1 MDGLHHAHRKL
12 LRRFV
17 APGAVK
23 GDDRELV
30 VDRVLELLHAR
41 ERVRETAVVDAEK
54 DLLGIA
60 QRGDRAEGWLER
72 CEVFAARC
80 LSRVSNGPSL
90 RIGEIL
96 RDAADLIVDER
107 EEPAKAGADGQL
119 EEDAGSYQ
127 PAQRKERDPVA
138 APLFFHARSLS

>member
-54 DLLGIA
+54 DLVGIA

-72 CEVFAARC
+72 CEGLAARC
-80 LSRVSNGPSL
+80 LSRVSYGRSL
-90 RIGEIL
+90 RSGARL
-96 RDAADLIVDER
+96 RAADGV
-107 EEPAKAGADGQL
+107 ADGQP
-119 EEDAGSYQ
+119 D
-127 PAQRKERDPVA
+127 V
-138 APLFFHARSLS
+138 